1 MRTEAATP
9 ESTACRVT
17 LSDFEGP
24 LDLLLFLIR
33 RDELD
38 ITLIQVSE
46 VAGQYLAYIR
56 SAVELDIDIAGEYL
70 VMAATLTRLKSRSLL
85 PSQRN
90 HDQDQSDDS
99 LDPGKVLLRQLTLYR
114 AFREAAAELRDSEET
129 WRDAF
134 PPPGERGRFQDALRE
149 TERGGESGSILE
161 LLEALES
168 LARRDEPGLPHLVQR
183 PVLSISECI
192 DRISLALPKRGSSG
206 SFAAILGETPTRQR
220 LVSFFVTLLEL
231 VRRGWVASRQEGPFG
246 GITLE
251 RTGRW
256 A

>member
-1 MRTEAATP
+1 MRTEAAAL

-46 VAGQYLAYIR
+46 VAGQYLSYIR
-56 SAVELDIDIAGEYL
+56 NAVALNIDVAGEYL

-85 PSQRN
+85 PSQR
-90 HDQDQSDDS
+90 DQDQADDS
-99 LDPGKVLLRQLTLYR
+99 QDPGKVLLRQLTLYR

-134 PPPGERGRFQDALRE
+134 PPPGERNRFQDAIRE
-149 TERGGESGSILE
+149 AERGGESGSILE
-161 LLEALES
+161 LLSALES
-168 LARRDEPGLPHLVQR
+168 LAHRDEPGLPHLIQR
-183 PVLSISECI
+183 PVLSVSECI
-192 DRISLALPKRGSSG
+192 ERFSQALHSKGVCE
-206 SFAAILGETPTRQR
+206 SFIGILGENPTRQR
-220 LVSFFVTLLEL
+220 VVSFFVAMLEL
-231 VRRGWVASRQEGPFG
+231 VKRGWVASRQEGPFG

>member
-1 MRTEAATP
+1 MPTEAPRP
-9 ESTACRVT
+9 ESGACRVT

-24 LDLLLFLIR
+24 LDLLLYLIR

-38 ITLIQVSE
+38 ITLIQVSA
-46 VAGQYLAYIR
+46 VALQYLAYIR
-56 SAVELDIDIAGEYL
+56 SAVELNIDVAGEYL

-85 PSQRN
+85 PSQKE
-90 HDQDQSDDS
+90 HADDS
-99 LDPGKVLLRQLTLYR
+99 QDPGGALLRQLILYR
-114 AFREAAAELRDSEET
+114 AFREAAAELRDSEEI

-134 PPPGERGRFQDALRE
+134 PPFGERLRYQDAARECPTRE
-149 TERGGESGSILE
+149 TGSILD

-168 LARRDEPGLPHLVQR
+168 LARKDAPGLPHFIER

-192 DRISLALPKRGSSG
+192 ELISGALPGGKGI
-206 SFAAILGETPTRQR
+206 SFAGILGEKPDRQAV
-220 LVSFFVTLLEL
+220 VSFFIALLEL
-231 VRRGWVASRQEGPFG
+231 VRRGWVASRQDGPFG

-251 RTGRW
+251 RTKKW

>member
-1 MRTEAATP
+1 MRTETGAP

-56 SAVELDIDIAGEYL
+56 NAVELNIDVAGEYL

-85 PSQRN
+85 PSRRS
-90 HDQDQSDDS
+90 QDQTDDS
-99 LDPGKVLLRQLTLYR
+99 QDPGKVLLRQLTLYR

-134 PPPGERGRFQDALRE
+134 PPSGERDRFHDALRE
-149 TERGGESGSILE
+149 AERGGESGSILE
-161 LLEALES
+161 LLSALES

-183 PVLSISECI
+183 PVLSMSECI
-192 DRISLALPKRGSSG
+192 EGYAHALHSRGVCE
-206 SFAAILGETPTRQR
+206 SFIGILGENPTRQR
-220 LVSFFVTLLEL
+220 IVSFFVALLEL